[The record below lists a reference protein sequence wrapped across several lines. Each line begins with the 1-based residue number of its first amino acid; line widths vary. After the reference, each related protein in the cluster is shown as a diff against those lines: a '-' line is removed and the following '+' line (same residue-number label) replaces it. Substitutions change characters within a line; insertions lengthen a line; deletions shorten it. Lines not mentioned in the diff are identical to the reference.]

1 MRTYSFVGAAL
12 AAGGI
17 DGNQTQS
24 CNPEINPNSIG
35 KRGSCGTISA

>member
-17 DGNQTQS
+17 DGNQTQT
-24 CNPEINPNSIG
+24 CNPKISPNIIG
-35 KRGSCGTISA
+35 NRGSCGTISE